1 MEMTPGGYVPPF
13 PVSEPEP
20 DSLTARLKEAHDNVI
35 AIRREFL
42 ARKGSASESMT
53 SLAEELSGRLMRE
66 CVPAVHMGRQRIAE
80 LAANAS
86 NSKVANELDALAGRR
101 FWTGKRD
108 PLTSPLEVTDGA
120 IELTLDWLRKE
131 SGAPAF

>member
-1 MEMTPGGYVPPF
+1 MEMTPGGYVPKF

-42 ARKGSASESMT
+42 ARKVSAGSLT
-53 SLAEELSGRLMRE
+53 SLADELSSRLMRE
-66 CVPAVHMGRQRIAE
+66 CLPVVHMGRQRIKE
-80 LAANAS
+80 LAMNAS
-86 NSKVANELDALAGRR
+86 NPKVVGELDDLANKR

-108 PLTSPLEVTDGA
+108 PLTSPVEVTAGA
-120 IELTLDWLRKE
+120 VELTLDWFRKE
-131 SGAPAF
+131 SGARA